1 MKKIIYG
8 VAAAAVALLSACET
22 LAPQENV
29 SEIVSSVTSE
39 KVVLT
44 ATIGNDDTKTYLEW
58 DGNVFKTR
66 WAEGDQIYLFD
77 ADVSYENA
85 EEAMSQFNI
94 ISGVGE
100 STAQF
105 ELARGYMPENYVAFY
120 GSCGL
125 LDNGDWSFWINHNQ
139 SARSDS
145 HEQSIDD
152 DCFPMVAVGSGTDL
166 RFKNLCSVLK
176 LNITGDGEVLDAISI
191 SSKDEGVFL
200 SGYSHLNLE
209 GTRPSYWFSDEYYWL
224 SHYNDVLFD
233 PEDDVVLSSEPYE
246 CYIVLASQTYP
257 SGLSIKIAA
266 DNGFMEVE
274 TEDNLVLSQSEL
286 REIPALKFETEV
298 SYENAWKIEF
308 PNSGAIPIV
317 LEEEG
322 EYLVAKN
329 VALGHSPFH
338 VVDPASNGYCWSTDY
353 GGWTEQFT
361 NTCAK
366 LEKGDD
372 MIYISHEGNYDLYLD
387 WENLHLFIMNSGTVP
402 EDLPTKENVVCQDYY
417 MLKSLS
423 DETLVKVYGRVTAVY
438 GRGFMLSLN
447 GYGDDI
453 LVYTYDSYIDQKNKL
468 ADVEVGLGVELYAKK
483 VIYNGLPELKDVEWS
498 FICGPS
504 NFGRTYYPTN
514 ISEQLDSYSPYG
526 YSYVSLCGEL
536 YTSGSYYNLRVDG
549 GGEKEGSISFP
560 VQDLS
565 EYVGKRVYV
574 EGFCLGLSGR
584 YVNIMLTK
592 IGYPDTDG
600 GTEDVLP
607 DEDIVISSR

>member
-58 DGNVFKTR
+58 DRNVFKTR

-257 SGLSIKIAA
+257 SGLSIKIGT

-308 PNSGAIPIV
+308 PKSGAIPIV

-329 VALGHSPFH
+329 KEMLKNLGIDKLIYPEVLAATEIVQSLKRSWIREYRTFSNEALVLVCVKVRENAEIINKVFSTGFFNHSMYRIVAVKRHTTTIIPS
-338 VVDPASNGYCWSTDY
+338 
-353 GGWTEQFT
+353 
-361 NTCAK
+361 
-366 LEKGDD
+366 
-372 MIYISHEGNYDLYLD
+372 GNDQILANDLVYFICSK
-387 WENLHLFIMNSGTVP
+387 ENLEYVRTAAGKTKFDIKNIIIMGGSKIALKTVQYLPNDINVKIIESDRERCYELADKTDTLIIHGDGRNVDLLKDEGIEDADAFIALTDNSETNVLACLAAKRFGLRKTIAEV
-402 EDLPTKENVVCQDYY
+402 ENID
-417 MLKSLS
+417 
-423 DETLVKVYGRVTAVY
+423 
-438 GRGFMLSLN
+438 
-447 GYGDDI
+447 
-453 LVYTYDSYIDQKNKL
+453 YIDLITMGVASVEEAREDFKL
-468 ADVEVGLGVELYAKK
+468 
-483 VIYNGLPELKDVEWS
+483 LK
-498 FICGPS
+498 
-504 NFGRTYYPTN
+504 
-514 ISEQLDSYSPYG
+514 
-526 YSYVSLCGEL
+526 
-536 YTSGSYYNLRVDG
+536 
-549 GGEKEGSISFP
+549 
-560 VQDLS
+560 
-565 EYVGKRVYV
+565 EY
-574 EGFCLGLSGR
+574 
-584 YVNIMLTK
+584 
-592 IGYPDTDG
+592 
-600 GTEDVLP
+600 
-607 DEDIVISSR
+607 